1 MSLLMVNPERPE
13 PVLDAAL
20 RGDAALQQAYFDA
33 LEHVLPQWLAQHD
46 QDGLTAALATV
57 GKTARARLA
66 SLYLNPHGE
75 HDHARLV
82 AVWRDDECRISA
94 VTPDYLRVI
103 EYPAFAFLT
112 NTLNAGKLLNTALPE
127 LPLAE
132 QMWLAQLGARRL
144 LALPLLD
151 RGVLFG
157 FVCLLDEEETPHR
170 GTTELRLLGL
180 LAAQIAETLVRRK
193 LEEHLATTQTRLQ
206 SLVGAT
212 GDMVFEVGANG
223 VIGEAW
229 SGHPA
234 LADARVITGRALA
247 DGLPASLAA
256 QIGKALPVANVMRRG
271 QSFNWSTRHNGV
283 QVWFRVR
290 VQPVAGGVGDA
301 VVQIHDMTAHMQD
314 HARRQTLLD
323 TFKLLEEAVLDLSP
337 AHELIESSEA
347 WASLRGLEQRDAQR
361 DLGKS
366 LLTWI
371 FPDDVPQVTQVL
383 AQLENCHGE
392 TPQVRFRLMQ
402 QGGEF
407 LWVEA
412 RLLPRFD
419 EECHLAGIRAVV
431 RDVTVAHVSEQ
442 HITQLAL
449 YDGLTKLP
457 NRLML
462 DDQLA
467 TAIERAR
474 RNNTKVALGFLD
486 LDQFKQIND
495 AFGHRTG
502 DQLLVGLAQ
511 QLKSVLG
518 EHDILARWG
527 GDEFVVLMPDVTD
540 TNALK
545 ERAERLRSITRQ
557 GLALDGLDAR
567 PTVSAG
573 FAVFPDN
580 ASCGEDLLSAADHTM
595 HHAKHV
601 GRNTVCFYGDLLH
614 MKSLGREH
622 VAIQARLAD
631 AIRQNRLQVF
641 YQPIVRSRDG
651 EVFAVEALARWQDE
665 KNGWISPE
673 LFIPMAEKVGL
684 IQELSDVVAR
694 QAFAKLREW
703 RDAGLTQRLMLNI
716 SRSQLFAPEF
726 VSGML
731 DLLLQFRLRPQDV
744 ILEITESVALT
755 DYSRQLKHLRQLAA
769 AGFQLAIDDFGTG
782 YSSLSQ
788 LHEMPAALIKVDV
801 SFAQRLHTEEGRRV
815 MQAIVQL
822 AQGLQLQTIIE
833 GVESVETARFLQGMG
848 VDYLQGFHFSEPVPS
863 GVAELWM
870 RLGLANKA

>member
-1 MSLLMVNPERPE
+1 MVNPERPE
-13 PVLDAAL
+13 PVVDAAA
-20 RGDAALQQAYFDA
+20 RGDQALCLAYFDA
-33 LEHVLPQWLAQHD
+33 LECVVPQLLADED
-46 QDGLTAALATV
+46 QPDLTAVLAVV
-57 GKTARARLA
+57 GQTARASLA
-66 SLYLNPHGE
+66 SLYLNPQGE

-82 AVWRDDECRISA
+82 AVWRDPGCRIA
-94 VTPDYLRVI
+94 EVTPDYLRVI

-112 NTLNAGKLLNTALPE
+112 DSLLAGRQLDVALPE

-144 LALPLLD
+144 LSIPLHD
-151 RGVLFG
+151 RGELTG
-157 FVCLLDEEETPHR
+157 FICLLDEGEERQRSTQ
-170 GTTELRLLGL
+170 ELRMLNMLGTHIGQAL
-180 LAAQIAETLVRRK
+180 TRRK
-193 LEEHLATTQTRLQ
+193 LQSGLAASESRMRA
-206 SLVGAT
+206 LVGAT
-212 GDMVFEVGANG
+212 SDMVFEVRTDGR
-223 VIGEAW
+223 IGQAW

-234 LADARVITGRALA
+234 LAAAATLPGRTLA
-247 DGLPASLAA
+247 DALPAGLAT
-256 QIGKALPVANVMRRG
+256 QIGKALPVARVMQRV
-271 QSFNWSTRHNGV
+271 QSFNWSLRHGGTL
-283 QVWFRVR
+283 VWFRVR
-290 VQPVAGGVGDA
+290 VQPIAGTDGGA
-301 VVQIHDMTAHMQD
+301 VIQVHDMTAHMADSQ
-314 HARRQTLLD
+314 RRQSLLD
-323 TFKLLEEAVLDLSP
+323 TFNLLEEAILDLTPAHDLAECSP
-337 AHELIESSEA
+337 A
-347 WASLRGLEQRDAQR
+347 WATLRGVEAREAQR
-361 DLGKS
+361 DIGKRLS
-366 LLTWI
+366 TWI
-371 FPDDVPQVTQVL
+371 FPDDAPQVAQAL
-383 AQLENCHGE
+383 AQLPECHGDVA
-392 TPQVRFRLMQ
+392 PVRFRLMQ
-402 QGGEF
+402 QSGEF

-419 EECHLAGIRAVV
+419 EDCQLNGIRVV
-431 RDVTVAHVSEQ
+431 LRDVTVAHVSEQ

-467 TAIERAR
+467 SAIERAR

-518 EHDILARWG
+518 EHDMLARWG

-684 IQELSDVVAR
+684 IQELSDVVAA
-694 QAFAKLREW
+694 QAFSRLREW

-731 DLLLQFRLRPQDV
+731 DMLLRYRLRPQDV

-801 SFAQRLHTEEGRRV
+801 SFAQRLNTEEGRRV
-815 MQAIVQL
+815 MQAIIQL
-822 AQGLQLQTIIE
+822 AQGLQLQTIVE